1 MSMVDNALAF
11 IEGLAL
17 ILSPCILPILPL
29 ILSTSI
35 DGGKSRPIGITT
47 GFIVSFCLFAFFSR
61 WLILTTGISLDVV
74 KYVSLL
80 LLALLGIV
88 MLSGRLSEKFNAFTQ
103 RLADVGNRFSSNNN
117 EGGFISGLGIGA
129 LIGLIWTPCA
139 GPILAAVLV
148 EVIRQKSNLEGFIT
162 LLFFS
167 IGAGVPM
174 LIIALMGRT
183 LMQKMHFL
191 KQHAQGIRRTLGC
204 IILLSV
210 AFIATGFDQ
219 RILSSTSAPAT
230 PSASVASQSVNS
242 DSGLID
248 ALPNPYPAPNF
259 VGIQT
264 WLNSQP
270 LTMQSL
276 RGKVVLID
284 FWTYSCINCV
294 RTLPYLTAWDQRYR
308 DKGLVIVGVH
318 APEFEFEKNIDN
330 IKAALVKN
338 HIHYPVAVD
347 NNLSTWGNFNNQ
359 YWPAH
364 YLIDKN
370 GQVVYTHFGE
380 GDYDITEHNIQKLL
394 GISSNAPMVQGAAE
408 NFNLSQTRETYLG
421 TARAERFSN
430 DVELQSDSTYNYIF
444 PAFIPSDHWSLQGQW
459 QVAADKIT
467 SMSNDAKLRL
477 NFNAQKVFLV
487 LGSSS
492 GKPISITLL
501 LNGKPITPNGTIVV
515 DRHTLY
521 QLVDQKTAANGLL
534 EIQVNDPGLEAYA
547 FTFG

>member
-1 MSMVDNALAF
+1 MSMVDNVLAF
-11 IEGLAL
+11 IEGVAL

-29 ILSTSI
+29 ILSASI
-35 DGGKSRPIGITT
+35 DGGKTRPIGITT

-74 KYVSLL
+74 KYASLL
-80 LLALLGIV
+80 LLTLLGIV
-88 MLSGRLSEKFNAFTQ
+88 MLSGRLSEKFNALTQ
-103 RLADVGNRFSSNNN
+103 RLADVGNRFSSNSN
-117 EGGFISGLGIGA
+117 EGGFVSGLGIGA

-148 EVIRQKSNLEGFIT
+148 QVIRQKSNFEGFIT

-167 IGAGVPM
+167 LGAGAPM
-174 LIIALMGRT
+174 LIISLMGRK
-183 LMQKMHFL
+183 LMQKMRFF
-191 KQHAQGIRRTLGC
+191 KEHAEGIRRTLGC

-219 RILSSTSAPAT
+219 RILSSTSAP
-230 PSASVASQSVNS
+230 PASLVSQPVHSE
-242 DSGLID
+242 SGLID

-259 VGIQT
+259 VDIQT

-270 LTMQSL
+270 LTMQAL
-276 RGKVVLID
+276 KGKVILVD

-294 RTLPYLTAWDQRYR
+294 RTLPYLTAWDQRYK

-318 APEFEFEKNIDN
+318 APEFEFEKNVDN
-330 IKAALVKN
+330 IKAALIKN
-338 HIHYPVAVD
+338 TIRYPVAVD
-347 NNLSTWGNFNNQ
+347 NNLSTWSNFNNQ

-380 GDYDITEHNIQKLL
+380 GDYDITEHNIQTLL
-394 GISSNAPMVQGAAE
+394 GISSKAPMVHGAAE
-408 NFNLSQTRETYLG
+408 SFNTNQTPETYLG
-421 TARAERFSN
+421 YARAERFS
-430 DVELQSDSTYNYIF
+430 SDAGLHSDTTYNYSF
-444 PAFIPSDHWSLQGQW
+444 PAFIPSDHWSVQGQW
-459 QVAADKIT
+459 QVAADRIT

-492 GKPISITLL
+492 GKPITITLL

-521 QLVDQKTAANGLL
+521 QLVDQKAAANGLL
-534 EIQVNDPGLEAYA
+534 EIQVSGPGLEAYA

>member
-1 MSMVDNALAF
+1 MSIIDNVLAF

-35 DGGKSRPIGITT
+35 DGGKARPIGITT
-47 GFIVSFCLFAFFSR
+47 GFILSFCLFAFFSR
-61 WLILTTGISLDVV
+61 WLVLTTGISLDIV
-74 KYVSLL
+74 KYASLL
-80 LLALLGIV
+80 LLTLLGIV
-88 MLSGRLSEKFNAFTQ
+88 MLSSRLSEKFNAFTQ
-103 RLADVGNRFSSNNN
+103 RLANIGNRFSGNSN

-148 EVIRQKSNLEGFIT
+148 EVIRQKSNVDGFIT

-174 LIIALMGRT
+174 LIIARIGRR
-183 LMQKMHFL
+183 LMQKMRFF
-191 KQHAQGIRRTLGC
+191 KEHAQGIRCLLGG

-210 AFIATGFDQ
+210 IFIATGFDQ
-219 RILSSTSAPAT
+219 RLLTATSPSDALATST
-230 PSASVASQSVNS
+230 ASQSVNS
-242 DSGLID
+242 ESGLID
-248 ALPNPYPAPNF
+248 ALANPYPAPNF
-259 VGIQT
+259 IDIQT

-270 LTMQSL
+270 LTMQAL
-276 RGKVVLID
+276 KGKVVLID

-308 DKGLVIVGVH
+308 DKGLAIVGVH

-330 IKAALVKN
+330 IKAALLKN
-338 HIHYPVAVD
+338 NIHYPIAVD
-347 NNLSTWGNFNNQ
+347 NNLSTWDNFNNR

-380 GDYDITEHNIQKLL
+380 GDYDITEHNIRTLL
-394 GISSNAPMVQGAAE
+394 SISSNAPMVQGVAE
-408 NFNLSQTRETYLG
+408 NFNFNQTPETYLG
-421 TARAERFSN
+421 YARAERFSN
-430 DVELQSDSTYNYIF
+430 DAELQADTTYNYSF

-459 QVAADKIT
+459 QVSADKIT

-477 NFNAQKVFLV
+477 NFNAEKVFLV
-487 LGSSS
+487 LGSNSS
-492 GKPISITLL
+492 KPISITLL
-501 LNGKPITPNGTIVV
+501 LNGKPLNTVLV

-534 EIQVNDPGLEAYA
+534 EIQVSAPGVEAYA

>member
-1 MSMVDNALAF
+1 MSLVDNGLAF

-35 DGGKSRPIGITT
+35 DGGKARPIGITT

-61 WLILTTGISLDVV
+61 WLVLTTGINLDVI
-74 KYVSLL
+74 KYISLIL
-80 LLALLGIV
+80 LTLLGIV
-88 MLSGRLSEKFNAFTQ
+88 MLSGRLSEKFNTLTQ
-103 RLADVGNRFSSNNN
+103 RLADVGNKFSSNSN
-117 EGGFISGLGIGA
+117 EGGFVAGVGIGA

-148 EVIRQKSNLEGFIT
+148 EVIREKSNFDGFIT
-162 LLFFS
+162 LLCFS

-183 LMQKMHFL
+183 IMQKMRFF
-191 KQHAQGIRRTLGC
+191 KQHAEGIRRTLGC

-210 AFIATGFDQ
+210 VFIATGLDQ
-219 RILSSTSAPAT
+219 KILSSTSAPA
-230 PSASVASQSVNS
+230 ASITSTASQSVIAA
-242 DSGLID
+242 SGLVD
-248 ALPNPYPAPNF
+248 GLPNPYPAPNF

-264 WLNSQP
+264 WLNSSP

-276 RGKVVLID
+276 RGKVVLVD

-318 APEFEFEKNIDN
+318 SPEFEFEKNVDN
-330 IKAALVKN
+330 IKAALVKDN
-338 HIHYPVAVD
+338 IHYPIAVD
-347 NNLSTWGNFNNQ
+347 SNLSTWSNFNNQ

-380 GDYDITEHNIQKLL
+380 GDYDITEHNIQTLL
-394 GISSNAPMVQGAAE
+394 GLSSKMPMVQGATE
-408 NFNLSQTRETYLG
+408 ELNINQTPETYLG
-421 TARAERFSN
+421 YERAERFSN
-430 DVELQSDSTYNYIF
+430 DAELQSDSTYNYTF
-444 PAFIPSDHWSLQGQW
+444 PAFIPSDRWSLQGQW
-459 QVAADKIT
+459 QVAADRIT
-467 SMSNDAKLRL
+467 TMGNDSKLRL
-477 NFNAQKVFLV
+477 NFNAQKIFLV

-492 GKPISITLL
+492 GKPMSITLL
-501 LNGKPITPNGTIVV
+501 LNGKPVTPNGTIVV

-521 QLVDQKTAANGLL
+521 QLVDQKTAESGLL
-534 EIQVNDPGLEAYA
+534 EIQVNAPGLEAYA

>member
-29 ILSTSI
+29 VLSTSI

-61 WLILTTGISLDVV
+61 WLILTTGINLDVI
-74 KYVSLL
+74 KYASLL
-80 LLALLGIV
+80 LLTLLGMV
-88 MLSGRLSEKFNAFTQ
+88 MLSTRLSEKFNTFTQ
-103 RLADVGNRFSSNNN
+103 RLANVGNRFSSNSN

-148 EVIRQKSNLEGFIT
+148 EVIRQKSNVDGFIT

-174 LIIALMGRT
+174 LMIALMGRK
-183 LMQKMHFL
+183 LLQKIRFF
-191 KQHAQGIRRTLGC
+191 KEHAQGIRRTLGC
-204 IILLSV
+204 IILISV

-230 PSASVASQSVNS
+230 PAASVGSVASQSVNPAP
-242 DSGLID
+242 GLID

-259 VGIQT
+259 VDIQT
-264 WLNSQP
+264 WLNSPP
-270 LTMQSL
+270 LTMNAL
-276 RGKVVLID
+276 KGKVVLID

-330 IKAALVKN
+330 IQAALVKN

-347 NNLSTWGNFNNQ
+347 NNLSTWDNFNNR

-380 GDYDITEHNIQKLL
+380 GDYDITEHNIRSLL
-394 GISSNAPMVQGAAE
+394 GISSKAPMVQGATE
-408 NFNLSQTRETYLG
+408 NYNYNQTPETYLG
-421 TARAERFSN
+421 YARAERFSN
-430 DVELQSDSTYNYIF
+430 DSELQADHTYNYSF
-444 PAFIPSDHWSLQGQW
+444 PAFVPSDHWSLQGQW

-487 LGSSS
+487 LGSNS
-492 GKPISITLL
+492 GKPISISLL
-501 LNGKPITPNGTIVV
+501 LNGKPVNTLSI

-521 QLVDQKTAANGLL
+521 QLIDQKTAPNGLL
-534 EIQVNDPGLEAYA
+534 EIQVSAPGLEVYA